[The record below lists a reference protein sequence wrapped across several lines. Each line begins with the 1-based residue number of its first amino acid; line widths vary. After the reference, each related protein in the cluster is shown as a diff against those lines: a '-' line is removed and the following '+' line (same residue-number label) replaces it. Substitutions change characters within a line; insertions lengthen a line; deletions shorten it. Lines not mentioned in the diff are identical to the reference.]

1 MKSAVNIVKIGTS
14 IILKVFINFITN
26 KEGLSMT
33 FKEVYLNNAVWQPY
47 TILRIMINMDGVS
60 IFEEANKAAVKYGH
74 LHVFAFNNNEVYLK
88 EEV

>member
-1 MKSAVNIVKIGTS
+1 
-14 IILKVFINFITN
+14 
-26 KEGLSMT
+26 MT
-33 FKEVYLNNAVWQPY
+33 FKEVYLNNAVWQPD

-60 IFEEANKAAVKYGH
+60 IFEEANKAAVKYGD

>member
-1 MKSAVNIVKIGTS
+1 
-14 IILKVFINFITN
+14 
-26 KEGLSMT
+26 MT
-33 FKEVYLNNAVWQPY
+33 FKEAYFSNVVWQPD

-74 LHVFAFNNNEVYLK
+74 LYVFAFNHNEVYLN

>member
-1 MKSAVNIVKIGTS
+1 M
-14 IILKVFINFITN
+14 
-26 KEGLSMT
+26 MT
-33 FKEVYLNNAVWQPY
+33 FCEPPYKEAYFSNVVWQPD

-74 LHVFAFNNNEVYLK
+74 LHVFAFNHNEVYLN